1 MQGFLLDDID
11 FEVDT
16 GRLLKKLRVDP
27 KSSIACHLADMVK
40 QANEVARPRAYYLI
54 GAIQSRDEDRIV
66 IDDVTLKSRVLQI
79 NTRELNRVFPFV
91 ATCGSEMEAWAGT
104 FSEMIDRYHAD
115 ELRLA
120 ALREAIA
127 EVERDIT
134 RRFGSV
140 KLGQMQPGSLKDWP
154 IHEQEPLFRILG
166 EGAAKIG
173 VSLKDNMLMVP
184 GKSESGIYF
193 EDQKGFKSCCL
204 CPVKHC
210 PSRREPY
217 DLELYLREYA
227 ATKGERHD

>member
-11 FEVDT
+11 FELHT

-27 KSSIACHLADMVK
+27 ESSFARHLADMVR

-54 GAIQSRDEDRIV
+54 GAIQSRGEDRIV
-66 IDDVTLKSRVLQI
+66 IDDVTLTSKVLQI
-79 NTRELNRVFPFV
+79 NTREVNRVFPFV
-91 ATCGSEMEAWAGT
+91 ATCGSEIEAWAGT

-120 ALREAIA
+120 VLREAMA
-127 EVERDIT
+127 QVERDIT

-173 VSLKDNMLMVP
+173 VSLKENLLMVP

-193 EDQKGFKSCCL
+193 EDEKGFKSCCL
-204 CPVKHC
+204 CPVEHC
-210 PSRREPY
+210 PSRHEPY
-217 DLELYLREYA
+217 DPELYQRDYA
-227 ATKGERHD
+227 ATKGEADD